1 MNNDDLTQPET
12 REAEQTAVPTA
23 YGEAADL
30 NQDGTTTR
38 SETRAYKRTHE
49 DATNDETSGDCD
61 ICMRCFRTFPSYFV
75 YGASALDLTSTQ
87 LQKGVDSKKI
97 RVEEEETA
105 TPSSADAPADASAA
119 ASAVI
124 ETPPKPQPKV
134 RHTC

>member
-1 MNNDDLTQPET
+1 M
-12 REAEQTAVPTA
+12 
-23 YGEAADL
+23 AA
-30 NQDGTTTR
+30 Q
-38 SETRAYKRTHE
+38 KRDRD

-61 ICMRCFRTFPSYFV
+61 IFMRCFRMAFPSYFV

>member
-38 SETRAYKRTHE
+38 SETRAYKRAHE

-61 ICMRCFRTFPSYFV
+61 ICMQCFRMAFPSYFV
-75 YGASALDLTSTQ
+75 YGASALDLTHATAKRRR
-87 LQKGVDSKKI
+87 LQEG
-97 RVEEEETA
+97 
-105 TPSSADAPADASAA
+105 SSQRS
-119 ASAVI
+119 
-124 ETPPKPQPKV
+124 
-134 RHTC
+134 